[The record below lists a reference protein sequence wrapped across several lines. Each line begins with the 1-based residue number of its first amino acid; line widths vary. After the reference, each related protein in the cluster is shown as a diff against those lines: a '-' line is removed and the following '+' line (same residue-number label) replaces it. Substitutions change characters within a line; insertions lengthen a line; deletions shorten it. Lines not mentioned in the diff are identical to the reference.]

1 MGGLSEGEQRREFE
15 LDAMMDLKTDGD
27 LVNVRHGCPSRDQE
41 ELEGY
46 V

>member
-1 MGGLSEGEQRREFE
+1 MGGLDQGEQRQAFE
-15 LDAMMDLKTDGD
+15 LDAMMDLKTAGD
-27 LVNVRHGCPSRDQE
+27 LVNVRRGCPSRDQE